1 MYYKDICDKIDELRA
16 ERGLSRRE
24 IARRAGINENT
35 FASYFKRKRGSFPEE
50 QIEAVARVLEVPT
63 PALKGANLRVLGSSD
78 NDAVALNT
86 AKMVLHLDKLNKKET
101 QKTARLLSDVQSILS
116 PENTDQTVYEI
127 MFAMKKL
134 DANDLRFLRA
144 HIDYLL
150 SKEE

>member
-1 MYYKDICDKIDELRA
+1 M
-16 ERGLSRRE
+16 
-24 IARRAGINENT
+24 
-35 FASYFKRKRGSFPEE
+35 
-50 QIEAVARVLEVPT
+50 LEVPT
-63 PALKGANLRVLGSSD
+63 PALKGATLRVLGSSD